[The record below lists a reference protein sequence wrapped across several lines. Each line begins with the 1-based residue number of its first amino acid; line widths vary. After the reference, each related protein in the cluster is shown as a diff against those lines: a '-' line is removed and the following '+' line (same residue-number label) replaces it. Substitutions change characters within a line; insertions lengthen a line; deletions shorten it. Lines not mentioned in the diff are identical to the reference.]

1 MKDDVTIAKC
11 PGCKSDAIVAGV
23 GLITEFG
30 PMTYSQ
36 VQCGQSTTG
45 CGYKGPYGHD
55 PDHAIRLH
63 NALCRPAEDGLAR
76 EAVAPAKEYE
86 AGHDAAE
93 QSALRFLK
101 AHLATLTHTEAVADC
116 LHCSLNYLISRF
128 IDKHR
133 ALHALLDRS
142 PPLEPFERLV
152 AEDREMASQMNADC
166 EKVAR
171 EHVLMCA
178 DRLERVLK
186 SARGTKT

>member
-63 NALCRPAEDGLAR
+63 NLLCHPAEDGLAR
-76 EAVAPAKEYE
+76 EAVAWTLMTESGAFSNEGLKLWLVR
-86 AGHDAAE
+86 AHAE
-93 QSALRFLK
+93 EISAQKGGIVTPL
-101 AHLATLTHTEAVADC
+101 
-116 LHCSLNYLISRF
+116 Y
-128 IDKHR
+128 
-133 ALHALLDRS
+133 RS
-142 PPLEPFERLV
+142 PPLEPP
-152 AEDREMASQMNADC
+152 REMTQADNVPKGYEPDNQYAWKAGWNACVGYMTGKRELTQD
-166 EKVAR
+166 VAD
-171 EHVLMCA
+171 L
-178 DRLERVLK
+178 LK